1 MRLNGLFAFV
11 AAASHAA
18 ERCCLEDSAIRWRSY
33 NRGRRKRHESYPCL
47 RVRVTTLLSGE
58 LDLSVLYVLNKCRLL
73 TVKSVFRKLP
83 CTTYIRPKHVEIL

>member
-47 RVRVTTLLSGE
+47 RVRITTLLSLG
-58 LDLSVLYVLNKCRLL
+58 L
-73 TVKSVFRKLP
+73 TYRS
-83 CTTYIRPKHVEIL
+83 YMYWISMAY

>member
-47 RVRVTTLLSGE
+47 RVPVTTLLSGYF
-58 LDLSVLYVLNKCRLL
+58 LIQRSYMYWMS
-73 TVKSVFRKLP
+73 TA
-83 CTTYIRPKHVEIL
+83 Y